1 MVKLSYLWYRQTYL
15 ILGFWLCAFAIGKAQ
30 VDTIAIKLD
39 NAADITLLEDSIV
52 IQERSAVLSYF
63 EELVTGLIAEDHL
76 EANLD
81 SLLVDEKEAYTTA
94 LLHIG
99 PQYSVEALEL
109 DSLSENLLDKLKVKK
124 PNSARDF
131 LSMRE
136 SIKDYYGNNG
146 YPFAKVKLDDISLE
160 SGRITGGL
168 SIDLGQ
174 QVIMDSLVIKGD
186 LKLRRSYL
194 RNYLQIFQG
203 EVYDHS
209 KMRTV
214 RRKLDQLNFVTVVKD
229 PELSFITNY
238 ATLDL
243 YVDAKNASR
252 FDLIFGVI
260 PTNALN
266 NRQLFLSLDFTAEL
280 RNKLGYGEYFL
291 FDFERLRPEQQKLDL
306 RFNYPY
312 LLDTPF
318 AIDTRFSIFRNAL
331 NYQTVL
337 ADMGLQYFV
346 NSSDKIKVSYYAE
359 TSRVVELDTVTILNG
374 NIPQDLSIR
383 QVGLAVELDMSRL
396 DYKFNPRRGFALN
409 FQTIVGRRQVLQDG
423 SLTEFIDRSEAFATA
438 FNSLEKRTPRYE
450 FKFLGSYFLPL
461 AQRGALGLI
470 VNVGHKQSSA
480 ELLRNELF
488 QIGGNK
494 LLRGFD
500 DASVFTPT
508 YGIASLEYRLAL
520 GKNSYFQLPFIDA
533 GFVDLDGELTFV
545 SGVGGGM
552 VLETKVGLFNFS
564 VAAGRLPGE
573 SFDFSRPKAHFGY
586 ISLF

>member
-1 MVKLSYLWYRQTYL
+1 MWYRQIYL
-15 ILGFWLCAFAIGKAQ
+15 ILGFWLSAFAVGSAQ
-30 VDTIAIKLD
+30 IDTIAIQLS
-39 NAADITLLEDSIV
+39 NAADAPVLEDTIV
-52 IQERSAVLSYF
+52 VQERSSVLPYF
-63 EELVTGLIAEDHL
+63 EGLVTGLIAKDHL
-76 EANLD
+76 EASLD
-81 SLLVDEKEAYTTA
+81 SLLVNEKGAYVTA
-94 LLHIG
+94 LVHIG

-109 DSLSENLLDKLKVKK
+109 DSLSESLLDKLKVNK
-124 PNSARDF
+124 PKSARDF
-131 LSMRE
+131 LSMRGA
-136 SIKDYYGNNG
+136 IKDYYGNNG
-146 YPFAKVKLDDISLE
+146 YPFARVKLDDISLT
-160 SGRITGGL
+160 SGRIKGGL

-194 RNYLQIFQG
+194 RNYLQIFKG

-243 YVDAKNASR
+243 YVDTKNASR

-260 PTNALN
+260 PTNAIS

-280 RNKLGYGEYFL
+280 LNKLGYGEYFL

-337 ADMGLQYFV
+337 ADMGLQYFI
-346 NSSDKIKVSYYAE
+346 NNSDKIKVSYYAE
-359 TSRVVELDTVTILNG
+359 TSRVVELDTLTILSG
-374 NIPQDLSIR
+374 NIPVDLSIR

-396 DYKFNPRRGFALN
+396 DYKFNPRQGFALN
-409 FQTIVGRRQVLQDG
+409 FQTIVGRRQVLQDA
-423 SLTEFIDRSEAFATA
+423 SLTEFIDRSDAFATA

-470 VNVGHKQSSA
+470 VNAGHKQSSA
-480 ELLRNELF
+480 QLLRNELF

-500 DASVFTPT
+500 DASVFTST
-508 YGIASLEYRLAL
+508 YTIASLEYRLAL
-520 GKNSYFQLPFIDA
+520 GKNSYFQLPFVDV
-533 GFVDLDGELTFV
+533 GFVDIDDEWTFV
-545 SGVGGGM
+545 SGIGGGM

-564 VAAGRLPGE
+564 VAVGKLPE
-573 SFDFSRPKAHFGY
+573 ETFDFSRPKAHFGY